1 MREILEPLVNQYFPW
16 YRQAMAS
23 PAVKAAADLLV
34 FLFGVSGAFWLLSKA
49 SSRVALGIQHAL
61 DRALADLF
69 TVVYNIV
76 LALLF
81 SSVLVYAIYAERG
94 GKDDFLGY
102 QCAGFALV
110 YIVLGSVYAEKSG
123 KISEYALPGY
133 WAGLIGYLVFC
144 VKSQYLRNPATPFV
158 YEWVAWI
165 MRGWPGKVIAIITLL
180 RILWRGIQLLAAAIS
195 DALSRLTPK
204 RRPS

>member
-1 MREILEPLVNQYFPW
+1 MREILEPLVHQYFPW
-16 YRQAMAS
+16 YAEAMKI
-23 PAVKAAADLLV
+23 PAVKATADLLV

-61 DRALADLF
+61 DRSLADLF

-76 LALLF
+76 LALIF

-94 GKDDFLGY
+94 SKDDFLAY

-110 YIVLGSVYAEKSG
+110 YIVLSSVYSEKSG
-123 KISEYALPGY
+123 KLSEYALPGY
-133 WAGLIGYLVFC
+133 WAGVIGYLVFC
-144 VKSQYLRNPATPFV
+144 VKSQYLRNPVTPFV

-165 MRGWPGKVIAIITLL
+165 MRGWPGKVIAVLTLTQL
-180 RILWRGIQLLAAAIS
+180 LWRGIRLVAAAVS
-195 DALSRLTPK
+195 NSLSRLTPK
-204 RRPS
+204 RRTS